1 MRCRLYVLEYPTQYL
16 QCALRLSCGLGAT
29 LRQARV
35 PIIKFVDAETRI
47 AVDVTFDKCSL
58 LPFRRIPRRLLGFV
72 RPCVARCV
80 LYCVLPVTCR
90 ITS

>member
-1 MRCRLYVLEYPTQYL
+1 M
-16 QCALRLSCGLGAT
+16 
-29 LRQARV
+29 

-47 AVDVTFDKCSL
+47 AVDVTFDKCLL
-58 LPFRRIPRRLLGFV
+58 LPFRRIARRLLGFV